1 MTESKK
7 LMRRL
12 SSAMRSVRRFLKVA
26 FASVT
31 IMVIPH
37 DHVRTMNLR
46 VSVSLLVSMILLAGV
61 GGIYLINLAVNG
73 VRYRAQHYAMAA
85 KVDYYATQFSK
96 WNSTVQALQSA
107 RSEFQRLFSL
117 GSKEEILEEVEDTD
131 FTGSLELPDLVKEL
145 VKTRQNVAEI
155 KDYLREQRDIFTATP
170 RGYPVPGRI
179 TSSYGKRQD
188 PLGAGTRFHSG
199 LDLACAKGTPI
210 KATANG
216 IVSHSGWTT
225 GNGHVVVLEHGLGFS
240 TIYAHNSRNA
250 VKVGQQVSKGDIIG
264 YVGSTGRSTGPHLH
278 YEVWKDGKN
287 VNPYDYVSGKGIE

>member
-12 SSAMRSVRRFLKVA
+12 SSTMRSVRRFLRMA

-37 DHVRTMNLR
+37 NYARTVNLR
-46 VSVSLLVSMILLAGV
+46 ASILVLVAMVLLSGV
-61 GGIYLINLAVNG
+61 GGVYLINLAVTG
-73 VRYRAQHYAMAA
+73 VRYRTQHYAMAA
-85 KVDYYATQFSK
+85 KVDYYAAQFSK

-107 RSEFQRLFSL
+107 RNEFQRLFSL
-117 GSKEEILEEVEDTD
+117 GSKEEILEEVDTD
-131 FTGSLELPDLVKEL
+131 FTGSLELPDLVNEL
-145 VKTRQNVAEI
+145 EKTRQNVAEI
-155 KDYLREQRDIFTATP
+155 KDYLRAQKDIFTATP

-199 LDLACAKGTPI
+199 VDLACDRGTPI
-210 KATANG
+210 EATANG
-216 IVSHSGWTT
+216 IVSHANWTT

-240 TIYAHNSRNA
+240 TIYAHNDKNA
-250 VKVGQQVSKGDIIG
+250 VKVGQRVSKGDIIG

-278 YEVWKDGKN
+278 YEVWKDGRN
-287 VNPYDYVSGKGIE
+287 VNPYAYLSGKRIE